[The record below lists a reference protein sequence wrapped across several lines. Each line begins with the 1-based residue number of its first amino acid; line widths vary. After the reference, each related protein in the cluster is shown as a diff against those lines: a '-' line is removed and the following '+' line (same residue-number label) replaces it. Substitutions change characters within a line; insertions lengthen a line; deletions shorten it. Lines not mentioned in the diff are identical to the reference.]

1 MRICGACWQLAVGHG
16 GLGIPIDHVPYL
28 FDLGLRINGQAK
40 SGMPG
45 LGLYLA
51 RMCVRSQGAT
61 LRLRLRPQITVF
73 SFGLT
78 SAQRSEVPTGRLT
91 ERVPR
96 REGWGLR

>member
-51 RMCVRSQGAT
+51 RICVCSQGAT
-61 LRLRLRPQITVF
+61 VRLRGRPRITLF

-78 SAQRSEVPTGRLT
+78 SAHRSEVPAGRLT
-91 ERVPR
+91 ERVPAG
-96 REGWGLR
+96 EG